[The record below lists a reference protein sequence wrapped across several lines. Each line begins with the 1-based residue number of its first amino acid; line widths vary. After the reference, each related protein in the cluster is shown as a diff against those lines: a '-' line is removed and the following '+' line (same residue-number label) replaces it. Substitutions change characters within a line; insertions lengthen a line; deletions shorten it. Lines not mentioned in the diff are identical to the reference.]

1 MREGSDPG
9 MADLSGCS
17 GGEGHVVEAG
27 GGNAATPAAP
37 VMLTASASFKGE
49 GKAGP
54 ALRRRPSIKPSLEV
68 EEFINMLHGSDPVRV
83 ELSRLE
89 NEVRGGNA
97 VRSVSFLIFSCFLPF
112 GALRCLVFA
121 DKDREL
127 GEAQAEIRA
136 LRLSERAR
144 ERAVEEVISPF
155 LFGYLSWQLL
165 LFLFFFLNLIVD
177 FYDFK
182 CRFN

>member
-9 MADLSGCS
+9 MADLSGG
-17 GGEGHVVEAG
+17 GGEGHGAEAG
-27 GGNAATPAAP
+27 GGNAPLPSAAP
-37 VMLTASASFKGE
+37 VVLTASASFKGE

-54 ALRRRPSIKPSLEV
+54 ALRRRPSIKPSLEA

-97 VRSVSFLIFSCFLPF
+97 VRSGPFRSFLVSFSFWGIEVF
-112 GALRCLVFA
+112 GCLVFA

-127 GEAQAEIRA
+127 GDAQAEIKA

-144 ERAVEEVISPF
+144 EKAVEEVISPF
-155 LFGYLSWQLL
+155 FFDYSSW
-165 LFLFFFLNLIVD
+165 
-177 FYDFK
+177 
-182 CRFN
+182 